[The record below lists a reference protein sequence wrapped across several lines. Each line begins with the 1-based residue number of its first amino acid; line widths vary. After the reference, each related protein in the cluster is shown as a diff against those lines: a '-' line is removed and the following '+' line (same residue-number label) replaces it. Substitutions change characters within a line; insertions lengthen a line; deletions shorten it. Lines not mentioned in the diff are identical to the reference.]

1 MINAF
6 QEIVSFDGENF
17 NDHLAEITLFTIFE
31 PVFEDYQDPVFCKKV
46 VLFIVYANSVDSS
59 KIGVGTDRRREL
71 NKIFKDLE
79 IPAKG
84 PHPFDPDMGER
95 NFYDEIVLMIN
106 PAVVTAIERWLQH
119 KDNRQ
124 LEYLFTLKN
133 AYVQHQSAAL
143 RDIRKANN
151 EVDYDQKFKCIE
163 YMMKLKKMIAD
174 AESELQQNDPK
185 LKQAYEEV
193 RQAKVKAPVT
203 GPADYTY

>member
-6 QEIVSFDGENF
+6 QEITSFEGENF
-17 NDHLAEITLFTIFE
+17 NDYLAEITLFTIFE
-31 PVFEDYQDPVFCKKV
+31 PVFAEYMDPVFCKKV
-46 VLFIVYANSVDSS
+46 VLYIVYANSVDSS
-59 KIGVGTDRRREL
+59 KIGVGNDRRREL

-79 IPAKG
+79 IPPNG

-95 NFYDEIVLMIN
+95 DFYTEIVLMTN
-106 PAVVTAIERWLQH
+106 SSVVTSIERWLQH

-124 LEYLFTLKN
+124 LEYLFTLQN
-133 AYVQHQSAAL
+133 AYVQHQSASL
-143 RDIRKANN
+143 KDIRKASG
-151 EVDYDQKFKCIE
+151 EIDYDQKFKCIE

-193 RQAKVKAPVT
+193 KTAKQKIKT
-203 GPADYTY
+203 LGPEAYAH